1 VIKNYNVKTPAM
13 ALILSIDTAMAKAGI
28 AVSKDGVVLSIL
40 ENTEQKE
47 HAAWL
52 NQAVQEIMQITGY
65 EMRDLKALAVSA
77 GPGSYTGLRVGM
89 AAAKGFCYA
98 LNIPLIAEDTL
109 KVMAFAAKEQTP
121 GEHLLCPM
129 IDARRMEVFTALY
142 RHDMTPLLPSTA
154 MVIDE
159 NSFSTWLADN
169 KVSFFGEGADK
180 CKPLITA
187 PSAHFTKVNYHAGYL
202 ADIAFLRYL
211 QGEFTGLAY
220 SEPAYT
226 KEFYTHTR
234 K

>member
-1 VIKNYNVKTPAM
+1 VIKKSNAKHFIM
-13 ALILSIDTAMAKAGI
+13 ALLLNIDTSTKRAGVCLAQGGKSIAM
-28 AVSKDGVVLSIL
+28 V
-40 ENTEQKE
+40 ENFEQAT

-52 NQAVQEIMQITGY
+52 HVAVQQLMADTGFR
-65 EMRDLKALAVSA
+65 MRDLQAVAVTA

-98 LNIPLIAEDTL
+98 LGIPLITEDTL
-109 KVMAFAAKEQTP
+109 RMMAFAASEQLP
-121 GEHLLCPM
+121 EAGLLCPM

-142 RHDMTPLLPSTA
+142 SRDMTELMPATA

-159 NSFSTWLADN
+159 NSFSEWLSDHR
-169 KVSFFGEGADK
+169 VSFFGEGSDK
-180 CKPLITA
+180 CKPIIKA
-187 PSAHFTKVNYHAGYL
+187 AGASFARVECHVGFL
-202 ADIAFLRYL
+202 GILSFLRYL

>member
-1 VIKNYNVKTPAM
+1 M
-13 ALILSIDTAMAKAGI
+13 ALILSIDTATAKAGI
-28 AVSKDGVVLSIL
+28 ALSKNGEALAIL

-52 NQAVQEIMQITGY
+52 HQAVQDIMETTGHH
-65 EMRDLKALAVSA
+65 MRDLQAVAVSA

-109 KVMAFAAKEQTP
+109 RVMAFAAKDQTP
-121 GEHLLCPM
+121 DTHLLCPM

-142 RHDMTPLLPSTA
+142 DHNLTQRLASTA

-159 NSFSTWLADN
+159 NSFSEWLSEH

-180 CKPLITA
+180 CKPIITA
-187 PSAHFTKVNYHAGYL
+187 PSAHFTEVNYHAGYL
-202 ADIAFLRYL
+202 GIIAFLRYL

>member
-1 VIKNYNVKTPAM
+1 M
-13 ALILSIDTAMAKAGI
+13 ALILNIDTAMQRAGVCL
-28 AVSKDGVVLSIL
+28 AEDGKMLAML

-47 HAAWL
+47 HASWL
-52 NQAVQEIMQITGY
+52 HPAVERIMRDNGY
-65 EMRDLKALAVSA
+65 KMRDLQAVAVTA

-98 LNIPLIAEDTL
+98 LGIPFIAEDTL
-109 KVMAFAAKEQTP
+109 KVLAFAAKEQLR
-121 GEHLLCPM
+121 GDEFLCPM

-142 RHDMTPLLPSTA
+142 RPDLTVLLPSTA

-159 NSFSTWLADN
+159 NSFSEWLGTAQI
-169 KVSFFGEGADK
+169 SFFGDGSFK

-187 PSAHFTKVNYHAGYL
+187 PSAHFREVNYHFGFL
-202 ADIAFLRYL
+202 SILSFLRYL

>member
-1 VIKNYNVKTPAM
+1 M
-13 ALILSIDTAMAKAGI
+13 ALILSIDTATAKAGI
-28 AVSKDGVVLSIL
+28 ALSKDGEALSIL
-40 ENTEQKE
+40 ENTEQKG

-52 NQAVQEIMQITGY
+52 HQAVQEIMETTGHH
-65 EMRDLKALAVSA
+65 MRELQAIAVTA

-109 KVMAFAAKEQTP
+109 KVMAFAAKDQTP
-121 GEHLLCPM
+121 ETDLLCPM
-129 IDARRMEVFTALY
+129 LDARRMEVFTGLY
-142 RHDMTPLLPSTA
+142 DHNMTQLIQSTA

-159 NSFSTWLADN
+159 NSLSTWLVDN
-169 KVSFFGEGADK
+169 EVSFFGEGADK
-180 CKPLITA
+180 CKSILTA
-187 PSAHFTKVNYHAGYL
+187 PSAHFRQVNYHAGYL
-202 ADIAFLRYL
+202 GFIAFLRYL

>member
-1 VIKNYNVKTPAM
+1 M
-13 ALILSIDTAMAKAGI
+13 ALILCIDTAMAKASI
-28 AVSKDGVVLSIL
+28 CLSKDGVVLSIL
-40 ENTEQKE
+40 ENAEQKE

-52 NQAVQEIMQITGY
+52 HQAVQEIMQNTGHR
-65 EMRDLKALAVSA
+65 MADLQAVAVTA

-109 KVMAFAAKEQTP
+109 KVMAFAAREQVT
-121 GEHLLCPM
+121 ETNLLCPM

-142 RHDMTPLLPSTA
+142 GHDMTPLLPSTA

-159 NSFSTWLADN
+159 NSFSTWLLDN

-180 CKPLITA
+180 CKPIITA
-187 PSAHFTKVNYHAGYL
+187 PSAHFVTVNYHAGYL
-202 ADIAFLRYL
+202 GFIAFLRYL
-211 QGEFTGLAY
+211 QGEFTGIAY

-226 KEFYTHTR
+226 KEFHTHTR

>member
-1 VIKNYNVKTPAM
+1 M

-28 AVSKDGVVLSIL
+28 ALSRDGVALAIL

-52 NQAVQEIMQITGY
+52 HRAVQEIMETTGHH
-65 EMRDLKALAVSA
+65 MRELAAVAVAA

-109 KVMAFAAKEQTP
+109 KIMAFAAQDQIPDT
-121 GEHLLCPM
+121 HLLCPM

-142 RHDMTPLLPSTA
+142 DHDMTLLLPSTA
-154 MVIDE
+154 MVVGE
-159 NSFSTWLADN
+159 HSFSTWLTDS
-169 KVSFFGEGADK
+169 KVAFFGEGADK
-180 CKPLITA
+180 CKPIITA
-187 PSAHFTKVNYHAGYL
+187 PSAHFTRVNYHAGYL
-202 ADIAFLRYL
+202 GIMAFLRYL